1 MKKIRFLLI
10 LVILYFGLMEVY
22 SDLTALPGWPVTLSR
37 NAGQV
42 LVSDIDKDGDN
53 EVIVGDGDY
62 LYIYTSTGV
71 QQVYTWKAGGMLQT
85 LGDID
90 NDGYDEIAAPY
101 SSRMVVLDYNLII
114 STGWPQGV
122 PGAPVEAVLADL
134 DGDGNREVIYGETNY
149 LMYVK
154 NGNGNDFPGWPYH
167 AESGTLCTAVIGK
180 LKKHTSQYFITNNM
194 SPYMYTWHPSG
205 EVYISWYMFDT
216 KLIKDRSYSSR
227 SPVYADIDNDGEYE
241 IISAHHDATIKA
253 WNSDGSF
260 ANGFPYRLNYGTAN
274 SVSIGDVDGDG
285 HLDIVVGDGA
295 GWVYCV
301 SGDGKPL
308 MGWPI
313 KVWDS
318 GIENSAVIGDLDGD
332 NEVEIFFGSPD
343 IVWNADGS
351 EESGFDFPQYIGEGT
366 PTLCDLDKDGNID
379 IMFGCDNDRVYAF
392 TSGKSYNPE
401 NIEWPMFHHDKFRT
415 GNYNSPL
422 LNSPSNKS
430 SISDT
435 LPELVIWNAENF
447 NYDVYIYTYSFYI
460 YSDPEFNTVI
470 DSATGVIEGSETTS
484 WTVTVPLQDD
494 TRYYW
499 RARPHNGTHYEHW
512 MPIGK
517 FFVNKSNQIP
527 GSFHLISPPDNSA
540 VSVRKPRLKWTESV
554 DPDGDDFLN
563 YRIEY
568 SIYPDF
574 RSYESAE
581 SLEPDRYKFPDS
593 LSDGEIYYWRVR
605 VTDSSGGERL
615 SSETFR
621 FFIETDLLSRI
632 KIYPNPVRPGNDLI
646 FENISNGIT
655 VKIYNISGDLVQSLR
670 EEDGDGILIWDLKNK
685 AGVKVSSGI
694 YLMEVK
700 SENGTRL
707 EKIAVIK

>member
-10 LVILYFGLMEVY
+10 LMILSFGLISVY
-22 SDLTALPGWPVTLSR
+22 SDLTALLGWPVTLSR

-62 LYIYTSTGV
+62 VYIFTSTGV
-71 QQVYTWKAGGMLQT
+71 QQAYTWNAGGMLQS

-134 DGDGNREVIYGETNY
+134 DGDGNREVIYGETSY
-149 LMYVK
+149 WMYVK
-154 NGNGNDFPGWPYH
+154 NGDGSDYPGWPYRTD
-167 AESGTLCTAVIGK
+167 EGTFSVSVVGRLINE
-180 LKKHTSQYFITNNM
+180 LKEKKITSNM
-194 SPYMYTWHPSG
+194 SGYFYTWNYTGSVLKYWEPLLNNSKRN
-205 EVYISWYMFDT
+205 VIAA
-216 KLIKDRSYSSR
+216 L
-227 SPVYADIDNDGEYE
+227 SPIYADIDNDGEYE
-241 IISAHHDATIKA
+241 IICALDKLYA
-253 WNSDGSF
+253 WNSDGTLVK
-260 ANGFPYRLNYGTAN
+260 GFPYAVGSPN
-274 SVSIGDVDGDG
+274 SVSIGDADGDG
-285 HLDIVVGDGA
+285 HLEIVYGDTS
-295 GWVYCV
+295 GWVHCV
-301 SGDGKPL
+301 SGDGKL
-308 MGWPI
+308 LKGWPV
-313 KVWDS
+313 KVS
-318 GIENSAVIGDLDGD
+318 GEYPDIDTSAVIGDLDGD
-332 NEVEIFFGSPD
+332 NENEILISEGLYAVLYAWNSDGTVVENF
-343 IVWNADGS
+343 NASNYRG
-351 EESGFDFPQYIGEGT
+351 GT
-366 PTLCDLDKDGNID
+366 TACLCDLNKDGNLD
-379 IMFGCDNDRVYAF
+379 ILYGTGYDVFALTTN
-392 TSGKSYNPE
+392 TSYNPE

-422 LNSPSNKS
+422 LKSPSYKS

-435 LPELVIWNAENF
+435 LPELIIWNAENF
-447 NYDVYIYTYSFYI
+447 NYDVYTYTYSFYI
-460 YSDPEFNTVI
+460 YSDPEFNTII

-512 MPIGK
+512 MPIGE
-517 FFVNKSNQIP
+517 FFVNKSNQVP
-527 GSFHLISPPDNSA
+527 GPFHLISPPDNSS

-554 DPDGDDFLN
+554 DPDGDDFLT

-581 SLEPDRYKFPDS
+581 SLEPDRYKFPDF

-632 KIYPNPVRPGNDLI
+632 KIYPNPVKPGNDLT

-655 VKIYNISGDLVQSLR
+655 VKIYNISGDLVQSLS
-670 EEDGDGILIWDLKNK
+670 EEDGDGILVWDLRNK

-694 YLMEVK
+694 YLIEVK
-700 SENGTRL
+700 SENSTRL